1 MPSST
6 SPKLPETG
14 LYGRLVELQAA
25 EGSHRVA
32 LRAAVSVA
40 IPLVVLW
47 ASGHLTWT
55 IYATFGA
62 FASLFGRERYGVH
75 RLRLQASMALALTTV
90 VALGAAVG
98 CSPDRRWL
106 AVPAT
111 AAVAFVGSLL
121 SDRLGSH
128 PPGPLFTVFAFA
140 SVSSIPASPRDIVVA
155 VAVSAASG
163 AVAVLIGTL
172 GYLGR
177 GVTGRRLLAERAP
190 APKPAGLVPHAARI
204 AGGVLVAGMVST
216 WVGIGHPYWAMVS
229 AVVPLASREADA
241 GLVRGLQRV
250 IGTFAGLVVAAALLA
265 GHLHGLALIVVV
277 VALQALAELAIGRN
291 YAVALVAIT
300 PLALLMVHLA
310 APTPESVLLRDR
322 GVETLIGVGIGY
334 LAGLALRRRPAV
346 GAGP

>member
-1 MPSST
+1 MSA
-6 SPKLPETG
+6 G
-14 LYGRLVELQAA
+14 LYGRLVEVRSD

-40 IPLVVLW
+40 MPLIVLW

-62 FASLFGRERYGVH
+62 FASLFGRERHDVH

-90 VALGAAVG
+90 VGLGAAVG

-121 SDRLGSH
+121 ADRLGSH

-140 SVSSIPASPRDIVVA
+140 SVSSIPASPDDVVTA
-155 VAVSAASG
+155 VAVSAAAG
-163 AVAVLIGTL
+163 CWAIVVGGL
-172 GYLGR
+172 GSLGR
-177 GVTGRRLLAERAP
+177 AVTGSRLASAAP
-190 APKPAGLVPHAARI
+190 RTTAPPGLLPHAARI
-204 AGGVLVAGMVST
+204 AGGVLLAGLVATSI
-216 WVGIGHPYWAMVS
+216 GIGHPYWAMVS
-229 AVVPLASREADA
+229 AVVPLASRELDA

-265 GHLHGLALIVVV
+265 GHLHGLVLIAVV
-277 VALQALAELAIGRN
+277 VALQALAEMVVGRN
-291 YAVALVAIT
+291 YALALIAIT

-310 APTPESVLLRDR
+310 APTPESALLRDR
-322 GVETLIGVGIGY
+322 GLETLIGVGIGY
-334 LAGLALRRRPAV
+334 AAGLALRRRTVAP
-346 GAGP
+346 

>member
-1 MPSST
+1 MPSPHEPNEPST
-6 SPKLPETG
+6 SGG
-14 LYGRLVELQAA
+14 LYGRLVEVNPD

-62 FASLFGRERYGVH
+62 FASLFGRERHDAH
-75 RLRLQASMALALTTV
+75 RLRLQSAMALALTTV

-111 AAVAFVGSLL
+111 ALVAFVGSML

-140 SVSSIPASPRDIVVA
+140 SVSSIPASPGDIVTA
-155 VAVSAASG
+155 VAVSAAAG
-163 AVAVLIGTL
+163 CWAVVVGSL
-172 GYLGR
+172 GSLTR
-177 GVTGRRLLAERAP
+177 AVTGARLEPAAP
-190 APKPAGLVPHAARI
+190 PPPPPTRLVPHAARI
-204 AGGVLVAGMVST
+204 AGGVLLAGLVAT
-216 WVGIGHPYWAMVS
+216 CIGIGHPYWAMVS
-229 AVVPLASREADA
+229 AVVPLASRELDA

-250 IGTFAGLVVAAALLA
+250 IGTFVGLVVAAALLG
-265 GHLHGLALIVVV
+265 GHLHGLGLIAVV
-277 VALQALAELAIGRN
+277 VALQALSEMAVGRN
-291 YAVALVAIT
+291 YALALVAIT

-310 APTPESVLLRDR
+310 VPTPESALLRDR
-322 GVETLIGVGIGY
+322 GLETLIGVGIGY
-334 LAGLALRRRPAV
+334 GAGLVMRRRTV
-346 GAGP
+346 